1 MGDSQIHNGQEKL
14 IAVVLPTYNGLPYV
28 KEAVNS
34 VLNQTY
40 TDFEFLICDDA
51 STDGTWEYLQSLQD
65 PRIKLFRN
73 PQNKG
78 LFPTL
83 NFLIRQAYAQW
94 IHLWSQDDV
103 MYPFCLEEEV
113 HFARRHPDVPF
124 FFSQRDIIDT
134 RGEIVEKYDNR
145 YNNELISERHLIKV
159 SILAGSVTGNIANT
173 VVRKSAVE
181 RAGYFNEQMRY
192 SADFDMWERL
202 SRGKEIGV
210 INKALIQLRQ
220 HKGQLSRQHKVKIY
234 QLRENREILI
244 RWISRIDEEKIRKK
258 AIRGINWKIKPMF
271 FAFGLDMLKDKEY
284 STAKQYFRELHR
296 WENLFTL
303 SLKFI
308 ILKILDLFR
317 LRKKFYWILFYK
329 GYYE

>member
-1 MGDSQIHNGQEKL
+1 MNFIS
-14 IAVVLPTYNGLPYV
+14 VVLPTYNGLPYV
-28 KEAVNS
+28 KQSVES

-73 PQNKG
+73 SQNKG

-83 NFLIRQAYAQW
+83 NFLIRQANAQW

-113 HFARRHPDVPF
+113 RFARRHPDVLF
-124 FFSQRDIIDT
+124 FFSQRDIIDA
-134 RGEIVEKYDNR
+134 RGQIVEKYDNR

-181 RAGYFNEQMRY
+181 AAGYFNEQMRY

-202 SRGKEIGV
+202 SRGKDIGV

-220 HKGQLSRQHKVKIY
+220 HKGQLSRQHRIKIY
-234 QLRENREILI
+234 QLRENRKILR
-244 RWISRIDEEKIRKK
+244 RWISRIDDKKIHKK

-271 FAFGLDMLKDKEY
+271 FAFGLDMLRDKEY
-284 STAKQYFRELHR
+284 STAKEYFRELHR

-303 SLKFI
+303 SMKFI
-308 ILKILDLFR
+308 ILKILDLFG

-329 GYYE
+329 GYYG